1 LEAREVVV
9 YRRDAR
15 VLEGASL
22 VLQPGEAVALVGP
35 NAAGKST
42 FLRALA
48 GLLPLA
54 GGSLAVKGRPIG
66 EWSRPALARSLGL
79 VPSGD
84 EGGRP
89 LTGRARGAGAG
100 GRARAH
106 GRRQGRARPLS
117 PSRPAP
123 APDRGRS
130 RGGRPGARPD
140 RH

>member
-66 EWSRPALARSLGL
+66 EWSGSALARALVLVTSEEEGARLLTVGERLSLGRSPHRGPL
-79 VPSGD
+79 L
-84 EGGRP
+84 P
-89 LTGRARGAGAG
+89 LTAA
-100 GRARAH
+100 
-106 GRRQGRARPLS
+106 
-117 PSRPAP
+117 
-123 APDRGRS
+123 DRE
-130 RGGRPGARPD
+130 
-140 RH
+140 